1 MVPVMSPSAH
11 GIRLVELPAVRD
23 RKRAAF
29 SIIELLVVIGIIG
42 ILIALLLP
50 TLSSARR
57 QSRALAC
64 KAQLQNIGA
73 AFHMYLNENDGW
85 YPPAPYSPTFNPNK
99 LTLVS
104 EYLGRYL
111 EDDNKRI
118 WRCPGDEEYFAKYGL
133 SYSYYQELGDRR
145 ITQTFFFKILRSSS
159 LVPILWDAEG
169 TFHGGTVPFNW
180 LFADGHVD
188 NFLKDVPFRPNEIPQ
203 RKLTFEKRQENGT
216 QH

>member
-1 MVPVMSPSAH
+1 MVPVMS
-11 GIRLVELPAVRD
+11 RR
-23 RKRAAF
+23 RARAF
-29 SIIELLVVIGIIG
+29 SVIELLVVIGIIG
-42 ILIALLLP
+42 ILLALLLP

-73 AFHMYLNENDGW
+73 AFQMYLNENDGW
-85 YPPAPYSPTFNPNK
+85 YPPAPYSPTFNPQK

-104 EYLGRYL
+104 DFLGRYL
-111 EDDNKRI
+111 EDENKRI
-118 WRCPGDEEYFAKYGL
+118 WRCPGDETIFPQHGL

-169 TFHGGTVPFNW
+169 TFHGGAVPFNW

-188 NFLKDVPFRPNEIPQ
+188 NFLKDVPFNPNDPPR
-203 RKLTFEKRQENGT
+203 RKLTMEKLEEHQ
-216 QH
+216 QQQD

>member
-1 MVPVMSPSAH
+1 MVPAMS
-11 GIRLVELPAVRD
+11 RRPAR
-23 RKRAAF
+23 AF
-29 SIIELLVVIGIIG
+29 SIIELLVVLGIIG
-42 ILIALLLP
+42 ILLALLLP

-73 AFHMYLNENDGW
+73 AFQMYLNENDGW
-85 YPPAPYSPTFNPNK
+85 YPPAPYSPTFNPQN

-104 EYLGRYL
+104 DFLGRYL
-111 EDDNKRI
+111 EDENKRI
-118 WRCPGDEEYFAKYGL
+118 WRCPGDETYFRQYGL

-145 ITQTFFFKILRSSS
+145 ITQTFFFKIMRSSS

-180 LFADGHVD
+180 L
-188 NFLKDVPFRPNEIPQ
+188 KDFSKKMPFFIY
-203 RKLTFEKRQENGT
+203 LF
-216 QH
+216 

>member
-1 MVPVMSPSAH
+1 MVPAMS
-11 GIRLVELPAVRD
+11 RRPAR
-23 RKRAAF
+23 AF
-29 SIIELLVVIGIIG
+29 SIIELLVVLGIIG
-42 ILIALLLP
+42 ILLALLLP

-73 AFHMYLNENDGW
+73 AFQMYLNENDGW
-85 YPPAPYSPTFNPNK
+85 YPPAPYSPTFNPQN

-104 EYLGRYL
+104 DFLGRYL
-111 EDDNKRI
+111 EDENKRI
-118 WRCPGDEEYFAKYGL
+118 WRCPGDETYFRQYGL

-145 ITQTFFFKILRSSS
+145 ITQTFFFKIMRSSS

-188 NFLKDVPFRPNEIPQ
+188 NFLKDVPSHLKDDPPRPPVNKGA
-203 RKLTFEKRQENGT
+203 RD
-216 QH
+216 

>member
-1 MVPVMSPSAH
+1 MVSAMS
-11 GIRLVELPAVRD
+11 RR
-23 RKRAAF
+23 RARAF
-29 SIIELLVVIGIIG
+29 SVIELLVVIGIIG
-42 ILIALLLP
+42 ILLALLLP

-73 AFHMYLNENDGW
+73 AFQMYLNENDGW
-85 YPPAPYSPTFNPNK
+85 YPPAPYSPTFNPQK

-104 EYLGRYL
+104 DFLGRYL
-111 EDDNKRI
+111 EDENKRI
-118 WRCPGDEEYFAKYGL
+118 WRCPGDETYFPEYGL

-169 TFHGGTVPFNW
+169 TFHGGAVPFNW

-188 NFLKDVPFRPNEIPQ
+188 NFLKDVPFNPNDPPR
-203 RKLTFEKRQENGT
+203 RKLTMEKLEEHQ
-216 QH
+216 QQQD